1 MKLTKGLN
9 LVIGF
14 LSVVSV
20 VGMLSVSFI
29 LPEFMNSENIIQH
42 LKLRNMLQSIFMY
55 LAIFLV
61 ISYLIYTLIG
71 GAYRESRITDE
82 YQQPFSELFD
92 WASDQF
98 GTPLTDIKSM
108 VVKRD
113 DGMYDLR
120 GYVLATLE

>member
-14 LSVVSV
+14 LSIVSV

-29 LPEFMNSENIIQH
+29 LPEFMNSENIIQN
-42 LKLRNMLQSIFMY
+42 LKLRNMLQPIFMY

-71 GAYRESRITDE
+71 GRVAKERKFLWAGLLIVANVLVV
-82 YQQPFSELFD
+82 PFFWYFEL
-92 WASDQF
+92 WKNQHH
-98 GTPLTDIKSM
+98 T
-108 VVKRD
+108 
-113 DGMYDLR
+113 
-120 GYVLATLE
+120 